1 VVRSDDPVG
10 AAAELVVAAV
20 ARADT
25 RGGAPRL
32 AIPGGSALAAVGPAR
47 EALGGI
53 WSRVRLTWVDERCVA
68 NTDAASN
75 RGSAYRSGALRAD
88 CAPAHELALFLDG
101 EVPAA
106 AVARVE
112 AALDAWF
119 DGGLDVLLL
128 GLGEDGHIASLF
140 PGWMPPDGARAAH
153 VTASPKPPPDR
164 ITLTLPLLA
173 TAREAILL
181 ATGEAKRAALTRLA
195 SGDTALPAAHL
206 SGLIIV
212 TELDVDDSK

>member
-1 VVRSDDPVG
+1 VVRTDDPVG
-10 AAAELVVAAV
+10 TAVGLVAAAV
-20 ARADT
+20 ARADAQSD
-25 RGGAPRL
+25 APRL
-32 AIPGGSALAAVGPAR
+32 AIPGGSALAAVGPVRA
-47 EALGGI
+47 ALGEV

-68 NTDAASN
+68 NTDSASN

-101 EVPAA
+101 EAPGA

-112 AALDAWF
+112 KALDDCF

-140 PGWMPPDGARAAH
+140 PGQLPPAGARAAH

-164 ITLTLPLLA
+164 ITLTLPLLSM
-173 TAREAILL
+173 AREAILL
-181 ATGEAKRAALTRLA
+181 ATGAAKRAALTRLL
-195 SGDTALPAAHL
+195 SGDAALPTTQL
-206 SGLIIV
+206 VGLTLV
-212 TELDVDDSK
+212 TELDVEDSK